1 MIRRRR
7 RGFTLIELLVVIAII
22 AILIGLLLPA
32 VQKIRAAA
40 NRMKC
45 TNNLKQLTLACHN
58 YESAQGELPPG
69 TENKSANPDDPNGR
83 NGGGAVGIG
92 GPWICYILQEIE
104 QPALYANFDKIR
116 RERPEVVDWFG
127 NGTYAATPIG
137 DQHLK
142 AMDCPSHPFNDEKMS
157 NGTGMEHLARGNYAA
172 CYGKGGYGVVYT
184 DGLATGG
191 VFGNNSKVKISDIT
205 DGASNTIALSEVK
218 YRTPSTTGPSFQDV
232 RGTWG
237 YATMG
242 GNVFSTQTGPNS
254 AVADRVWGCRSMPS
268 EGMPCTSSSDYPNLF
283 AAARGYHPGGVNV
296 SMADGSVRFVS
307 DNINLTVWQA
317 MGSRAAGEVI
327 GN

>member
-1 MIRRRR
+1 MSIGRQ
-7 RGFTLIELLVVIAII
+7 LVGARKVTVAVV
-22 AILIGLLLPA
+22 AAVATVTGGVVAASPA
-32 VQKIRAAA
+32 TAAA
-40 NRMKC
+40 TVTR
-45 TNNLKQLTLACHN
+45 TV
-58 YESAQGELPPG
+58 
-69 TENKSANPDDPNGR
+69 DDAVVK
-83 NGGGAVGIG
+83 GAERFTYG
-92 GPWICYILQEIE
+92 GPW
-104 QPALYANFDKIR
+104 
-116 RERPEVVDWFG
+116 
-127 NGTYAATPIG
+127 
-137 DQHLK
+137 
-142 AMDCPSHPFNDEKMS
+142 
-157 NGTGMEHLARGNYAA
+157 
-172 CYGKGGYGVVYT
+172 
-184 DGLATGG
+184 
-191 VFGNNSKVKISDIT
+191 KVCQRCRKD
-205 DGASNTIALSEVK
+205 
-218 YRTPSTTGPSFQDV
+218 TTGPSFQDV